1 MNASSPPAETATPRT
16 PLGWLFSAH
25 GELASSLV
33 AGLLLV
39 VGFVLGLVGLTE
51 LGQAAYWL
59 SLGIGLVHGVRT
71 AVASLAKRTFDIDVL
86 MAVAAILAA
95 VMGRPA
101 EGAMLLFLF
110 VLAGALEELAMQRTT
125 RAVEALHKLMP
136 TKALA
141 LDESSGEFVEVAPES
156 LMPGRVLKVLPGELV
171 PVDAVVLEGQSSVNQ
186 ASLTGESMPRTVGP
200 GDDVYAGTVNVGDP
214 LRVRVTRPAA
224 ESSLQRI
231 LDLVTRAQQQRQ
243 PVQRFIDRFSQPYAL
258 TVMGVSVA
266 VLLIWWLGLGE
277 PLPSAAYTAIT
288 LLIVMSPCAV
298 IIATPTATLAAI
310 ARGAR
315 GGVLF
320 KGGQAIQR
328 LARLRAI
335 AFDKTGTLTV
345 GRPRVEQLHA
355 VGWSDS
361 AALLRAAAGLEQD
374 STHPIAVAIREEAAR
389 LGLDPAPVHQP
400 GFTPGRG
407 VSGEIAGLPA
417 RLGNEPFTSELVPVC
432 LRERV
437 HEVLSGVQST
447 GQIGVVVAHDQ
458 QAGVIVLADSPRPGA
473 HTLVRELHAMN
484 IRPVIM
490 LTGDNALTAKS
501 VAESLGL
508 DRYRAQCLPEDK
520 VTAIQELKAEVR
532 RRDPRGGAGVI
543 GDGVNDAPALAAAD
557 VSIAIGS
564 IGSDAALESADIV
577 LLSDDLGT
585 VPWAVGL
592 ARRATRTIQINLS
605 VALGVIVVMGAATL
619 IGSRTGRPV
628 PMWLGVLGHEGGTI
642 LVVAHSLLLM
652 LYRSPEHVQSITQ
665 APAGLRPATDAA
677 VSAIETSILNV

>member
-1 MNASSPPAETATPRT
+1 MTHPPTPTTPALNGSSLAWVFTPQ
-16 PLGWLFSAH
+16 
-25 GELASSLV
+25 GELVSSLL
-33 AGLLLV
+33 AGALLFI
-39 VGFVLGLVGLTE
+39 GFVLIAFGLPEIGRSL
-51 LGQAAYWL
+51 YWV
-59 SLGIGLVHGVRT
+59 SLGLGLIHGIRT
-71 AVASLAKRTFDIDVL
+71 AIASLAQRIFDIDVL

-95 VMGRPA
+95 VMDRPA

-125 RAVEALHKLMP
+125 RAVEALHNLMP

-141 LDESSGEFVEVAPES
+141 LDDVSGEFVEVVPES
-156 LMPGRVLKVLPGELV
+156 LLPGRVVKVPPGELI
-171 PVDAVVLEGQSSVNQ
+171 PVDSVVLEGSSSVNQ
-186 ASLTGESMPRTVGP
+186 ASLTGESMPRTVRP

-214 LRVRVTRPAA
+214 LRIRVTKPAA

-231 LDLVTRAQQQRQ
+231 LNLVTEAQQQRQ

-258 TVMGVSVA
+258 TVMGVSTGVML
-266 VLLIWWLGLGE
+266 VWWLGFGE
-277 PLPSAAYTAIT
+277 RLPDAAYTAIT

-320 KGGQAIQR
+320 KGGQSIQR
-328 LARLRAI
+328 LAHLRAI

-345 GRPRVEQLHA
+345 GRPRVQQLHA

-361 AALLRAAAGLEQD
+361 TALLRAAAGLEQD
-374 STHPIAVAIREEAAR
+374 STHPIAVAVREEATR
-389 LGLDPAPVHQP
+389 LGVVPAPVRAP
-400 GFTPGRG
+400 GFTLGRG
-407 VSGEIAGLPA
+407 VSGEIDGLPA

-437 HEVLSGVQST
+437 HEVLAGVQAT

-473 HTLVRELHAMN
+473 QTLVRELHAMN
-484 IRPVIM
+484 VRPVIM
-490 LTGDNALTAKS
+490 LTGDNALTARS

-508 DRYRAQCLPEDK
+508 DRFRAQCLPADK
-520 VTAIQELKAEVR
+520 VSAINELKAEVR

-543 GDGVNDAPALAAAD
+543 GDGVNDAPALATAD

-577 LLSDDLGT
+577 LLNDDLGT

-592 ARRATRTIQINLS
+592 SRRATRTILLNLGF
-605 VALGVIVVMGAATL
+605 ALGAIVVMGVATL
-619 IGSRTGRPV
+619 VGSRTDRPV
-628 PMWLGVLGHEGGTI
+628 PLWLAVLSHEGGTI
-642 LVVAHSLLLM
+642 LVVAHSLLL
-652 LYRSPEHVQSITQ
+652 LLHRAPTQVSPLPIMAEPLPASQ
-665 APAGLRPATDAA
+665 AETAIA
-677 VSAIETSILNV
+677 VV